1 MNRVAGRRLLL
12 VVPSGTSFLTFLRG
26 VAERWRDLG
35 GTVGVACGP
44 NLAGHEQSAWPTGV
58 ERLAIPIDRA
68 GGLSG
73 TARAAGRLRSLVAG
87 WQPDIVHAHFAT
99 AALATAVASLGM
111 PSDRPRWLATFHGLH
126 ATIASTWRSRLAG
139 LAESFSASRM
149 STAWVLN
156 DEDRAFLER
165 RVGRGIVERVPGFG
179 VGCDLAHFDPRRF
192 SNAERSRLR
201 EQLGISPRARALIF
215 IGRCTAFKGFDVAV
229 RAFAEVARSC
239 LDLHFIVVGAMDE
252 VHGSGLSPGEWQRII
267 AIDRIHLLGWKEDV
281 APWLSTADLCVF
293 PSARE
298 GMPVNVMESLAMG
311 VPVVTFDS
319 RGCRDVVRNQVDG
332 SVVRDRTTA
341 ALTHEIQALVADPE
355 KLTRFAANALAG
367 RERFDRGG
375 FVDSQ
380 IAAYLARLGQGVRQ
394 AA

>member
-44 NLAGHEQSAWPTGV
+44 DLAGREQSVWPTGV
-58 ERLAIPIDRA
+58 ERLSIPIDRA

-73 TARAAGRLRSLVAG
+73 TARAASCLRSLLAE
-87 WQPDIVHAHFAT
+87 WRPDIVHTHFAT
-99 AALATAVASLGM
+99 AALAVAVASLGM
-111 PSDRPRWLATFHGLH
+111 PPDRPRWMATFHGLH
-126 ATIASTWRSRLAG
+126 ATVATTWRSRLAG
-139 LAESFSASRM
+139 LAESFSAARM

-179 VGCDLAHFDPRRF
+179 VGCDLEHFDPHRF
-192 SNAERSRLR
+192 SVAERSRLR
-201 EQLGISPRARALIF
+201 EQLGIPPRACALIF

-229 RAFAEVARSC
+229 RAFAEAARSC
-239 LDLHFIVVGAMDE
+239 PELHLIVVGAMDE
-252 VHGSGLSPGEWQRII
+252 VHDSGLSPEECHRVV
-267 AIDRIHLLGWKEDV
+267 ANDRIHRLGWQADV
-281 APWLSTADLCVF
+281 APWLSAADLCVF
-293 PSARE
+293 PSERE

-311 VPVVTFDS
+311 IPVVTFDS
-319 RGCRDVVRNQVDG
+319 RGCRDVVRDQVDG
-332 SVVRDRTTA
+332 SVVHHRTTT
-341 ALTHEIQALVADPE
+341 ALAREIQALLADTE
-355 KLTRFAANALAG
+355 KLAVFTANALAG
-367 RERFDRGG
+367 RGRFDRRG
-375 FVDSQ
+375 FVDFQ
-380 IAAYLARLGQGVRQ
+380 IAAYVARLDQRVRQ